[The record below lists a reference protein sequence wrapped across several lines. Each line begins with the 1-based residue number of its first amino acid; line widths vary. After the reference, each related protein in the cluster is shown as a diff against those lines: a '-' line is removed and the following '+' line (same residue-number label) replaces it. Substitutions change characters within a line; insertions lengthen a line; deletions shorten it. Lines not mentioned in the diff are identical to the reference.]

1 MTFQTWLDVGFFAVE
16 VVNAGT
22 LEDPDM
28 HLAIWRHPEQNGDV
42 SACFPLS
49 PDEAR
54 ALGVA
59 LLIGA
64 AQASKGGS

>member
-1 MTFQTWLDVGFFAVE
+1 
-16 VVNAGT
+16 
-22 LEDPDM
+22 M